1 MVRMRKKFML
11 ILPLLLLFGVSIIT
25 SVKGEGSLV
34 YTIEIHGTI
43 DSGIANFIE
52 RSIEKAEAKNVP
64 LIIKI
69 DTPGGLLSA
78 TETIVK
84 RMLDSKIK
92 TVVWVTPPGRWAYSA
107 GTFILLASDVAA
119 MDDATIIGAAQP
131 RPEDPKT
138 TEAMVGWIREIAS
151 FRGRPQEVAENF
163 VRTNLTLGPESAL
176 KSRVIELRARSVQD
190 ILDYIGMPAAS
201 VEQIEMDLFSQVL
214 RLLSNPDIVV
224 ILFLAGI
231 FGIIAEITTPG
242 VGFPGV
248 AGVICLLLGLWG
260 LGALE
265 INVVGVIFIIL
276 GAALLVAEALT
287 PGFGI
292 FGIGGAIS
300 LLLGFMMLGEEPWVE
315 MLGIVIKGLA
325 VGIVIVL
332 LILVAVVRGTKKK
345 PIKVGKEELIG
356 AEGVVIKTISPKG
369 LVKLR
374 GELWTASSSEKIKP
388 GEKVVVKDIR
398 GLELIVER
406 RD

>member
-1 MVRMRKKFML
+1 MRKKFML

>member
-1 MVRMRKKFML
+1 ML

-176 KSRVIELRARSVQD
+176 KSGVIELRARSVQD

-224 ILFLAGI
+224 ILFL
-231 FGIIAEITTPG
+231 
-242 VGFPGV
+242 
-248 AGVICLLLGLWG
+248 
-260 LGALE
+260 
-265 INVVGVIFIIL
+265 VVNGKYTL
-276 GAALLVAEALT
+276 RLVT
-287 PGFGI
+287 HT
-292 FGIGGAIS
+292 
-300 LLLGFMMLGEEPWVE
+300 
-315 MLGIVIKGLA
+315 IKWC
-325 VGIVIVL
+325 
-332 LILVAVVRGTKKK
+332 
-345 PIKVGKEELIG
+345 E
-356 AEGVVIKTISPKG
+356 
-369 LVKLR
+369 
-374 GELWTASSSEKIKP
+374 
-388 GEKVVVKDIR
+388 
-398 GLELIVER
+398 
-406 RD
+406 